1 MRYILEMQNLS
12 NTNLTAE
19 QRRFLDEFATLL
31 AGWNMPNNAA
41 RVYGYLLFQAEPVS
55 LDEITAGLGISK
67 SNAWTAAKL
76 LESAGHCR
84 RLSETGTKR
93 VLFVAREDF
102 GTPFLLR
109 TASLGA
115 LNRLAE
121 TSSGKVAN
129 GAATKRLKGLARFY
143 DKMQTAME
151 EIIQADTERAK
162 RSSE

>member
-1 MRYILEMQNLS
+1 MRYILEMQNVS
-12 NTNLTAE
+12 NANLTAE
-19 QRRFLDEFATLL
+19 HRRFLDEFATLL

-41 RVYGYLLFQAEPVS
+41 RVYGYLLFQDEPVS

-76 LESAGHCR
+76 LESTGHCR

-93 VLFVAREDF
+93 VLFVARDDV
-102 GTPFLLR
+102 GTSFLLR

-115 LNRLAE
+115 LNRLVE
-121 TSSGKVAN
+121 TSAGKVAN
-129 GAATKRLKGLARFY
+129 GAATKRMKSLAKFY
-143 DKMQTAME
+143 QNIQTAME
-151 EIIQADTERAK
+151 EIIHADTERAE

>member
-1 MRYILEMQNLS
+1 MQNVS
-12 NTNLTAE
+12 NANLTAE

-41 RVYGYLLFQAEPVS
+41 RVYGYLLFQAEPVI
-55 LDEITAGLGISK
+55 LDDITAGLGISK

-93 VLFVAREDF
+93 VLFVARDDV

-121 TSSGKVAN
+121 SSAGKVAN

-143 DKMQTAME
+143 ETMQTAME
-151 EIIQADTERAK
+151 AIIQADTERAL
-162 RSSE
+162 RNSE